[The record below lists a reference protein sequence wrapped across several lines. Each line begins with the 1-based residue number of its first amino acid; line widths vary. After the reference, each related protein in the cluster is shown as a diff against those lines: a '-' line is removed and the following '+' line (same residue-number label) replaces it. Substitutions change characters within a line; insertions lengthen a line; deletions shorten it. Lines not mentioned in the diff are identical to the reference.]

1 MIIQKS
7 SIIIF
12 VVGIIDER
20 EKKFIEMIKD
30 NCPKNSSLII
40 IHNLFENEKEMENE
54 KKKLINIINQNE
66 KQIFLVE
73 EYEKDSNN
81 TLYIPHV
88 FLFKEKDKNN
98 EHNNKVFDF
107 LEKQINFST
116 KYSED
121 RKNINNELYFYQK
134 QFLDFLKQN
143 SEKYFKSKIEPIE
156 INETIIECKDTN
168 KEIKLNEEELNKF
181 NPEIIQPKYLV
192 KVNTEENKLIIILE
206 ISNYKNLKTFVQ
218 LKKDHYLIIVT
229 GEVKFNIPENTEK
242 IYSNLEEGQLYL
254 PIKIDYEKC
263 LLKKSE
269 PSSIEKNEISFDIF
283 FPNTKK

>member
-7 SIIIF
+7 SIIFF

>member
-1 MIIQKS
+1 MK
-7 SIIIF
+7 
-12 VVGIIDER
+12 
-20 EKKFIEMIKD
+20 
-30 NCPKNSSLII
+30 
-40 IHNLFENEKEMENE
+40 
-54 KKKLINIINQNE
+54 
-66 KQIFLVE
+66 
-73 EYEKDSNN
+73 
-81 TLYIPHV
+81 
-88 FLFKEKDKNN
+88 
-98 EHNNKVFDF
+98 
-107 LEKQINFST
+107 
-116 KYSED
+116 
-121 RKNINNELYFYQK
+121 
-134 QFLDFLKQN
+134 
-143 SEKYFKSKIEPIE
+143 
-156 INETIIECKDTN
+156 
-168 KEIKLNEEELNKF
+168 
-181 NPEIIQPKYLV
+181 IIQPKYLV